1 MASPYR
7 WVDSMSAQITRDQS
21 FPTPCKR
28 CGGVLY
34 QHVDFCPYCGTDR
47 PLETAA
53 RARPRAQ
60 PHAQPHAPPDATL
73 RAIGPGAPA
82 TPVPAAPA
90 AHVAALPGGDAAAS
104 DLPPVKPDFRD
115 DAAIERRSPFWH
127 TTQWLFAKGL
137 LLVAFIVALGYAA
150 YLLLGENKKPEPT
163 PDDQYASSSVGSISP
178 YASQQQANVMPPGAD
193 GRTAPAAPK
202 PRVMPQF
209 KDVPDSL
216 RAARASLAQN
226 NLSDAKAAT
235 NAALTREADNEDA
248 RDLQRDIAA
257 REQRRD
263 TALQGADRCASERS
277 WGCVQRQASEALAID
292 SSSLH
297 AQSLLERAIL
307 STGWTP
313 LTPPKASAAGAQV
326 GTPATASPLP
336 RGASNVRLPSSQDW
350 GGASAASKNATA
362 STSPP
367 PLPRMSSAPAN
378 ATANAPTNAPTNAPA
393 RAPTST
399 PTSAPASAPSVA
411 PTNTAAAASAATP
424 ASNDNS
430 PDAQERAIRQSGWK
444 HAVPSDTAH

>member
-1 MASPYR
+1 M
-7 WVDSMSAQITRDQS
+7 
-21 FPTPCKR
+21 
-28 CGGVLY
+28 LY

-53 RARPRAQ
+53 RTRP
-60 PHAQPHAPPDATL
+60 DTTL
-73 RAIGPGAPA
+73 RAVGPAMPA
-82 TPVPAAPA
+82 TPAPAVPAAHASPSA
-90 AHVAALPGGDAAAS
+90 GDGAPT

-115 DAAIERRSPFWH
+115 DAAIERRLTFWH

-150 YLLLGENKKPEPT
+150 YLLLGESKKPEPA
-163 PDDQYASSSVGSISP
+163 PEDQYASSSVGSISP
-178 YASQQQANVMPPGAD
+178 YSSQQQANPMPPGAD
-193 GRTAPAAPK
+193 GRTSPAVPK

-216 RAARASLAQN
+216 RAARASLARN
-226 NLSDAKAAT
+226 NLADAKAAT
-235 NAALTREADNEDA
+235 NAALAREADNEDA

-263 TALQGADRCASERS
+263 AALQGADRCASERA
-277 WGCVQRQASEALAID
+277 WGCVQRQASDALAID
-292 SSSLH
+292 SSSLL

-313 LTPPKASAAGAQV
+313 LTPPKSSTAGAAASGAQA
-326 GTPATASPLP
+326 ATAAPLP

-350 GGASAASKNATA
+350 GTAAATAKDGAASAT
-362 STSPP
+362 PP

-378 ATANAPTNAPTNAPA
+378 APNSAPNSAPTSAPTTAPANAPTNATATA
-393 RAPTST
+393 TTGAPTT
-399 PTSAPASAPSVA
+399 APSA
-411 PTNTAAAASAATP
+411 ANRSTSPPATAAASQPATASTATP
-424 ASNDNS
+424 ASNGNS

-444 HAVPSDTAH
+444 HAVPSDTAR

>member
-1 MASPYR
+1 
-7 WVDSMSAQITRDQS
+7 MSAQITRDQS

-53 RARPRAQ
+53 HARA
-60 PHAQPHAPPDATL
+60 DTTL
-73 RAIGPGAPA
+73 RAVGPTAQGSPAPIPPDTHA
-82 TPVPAAPA
+82 THAARDAHDALSAGDPAAT
-90 AHVAALPGGDAAAS
+90 

-115 DAAIERRSPFWH
+115 DVALERRSSFRH
-127 TTQWLFAKGL
+127 TTHWFIAKGV
-137 LLVAFIVALGYAA
+137 LLVAFIVALGYVA
-150 YLLLGENKKPEPT
+150 YLLLGENKKPEPA
-163 PDDQYASSSVGSISP
+163 PEDQFASSSGGSISP
-178 YASQQQANVMPPGAD
+178 YSTQPGSAD
-193 GRTAPAAPK
+193 ARTPAAAPK
-202 PRVMPQF
+202 ARVMPQF

-235 NAALTREADNEDA
+235 NAALTREADNDDA

-263 TALQGADRCASERS
+263 NALQGADRCASERS

-307 STGWTP
+307 ATGWTP
-313 LTPPKASAAGAQV
+313 LTPPK
-326 GTPATASPLP
+326 PATAGTAATGTQAATAAPLP

-350 GGASAASKNATA
+350 GAAASAASKDWTA
-362 STSPP
+362 SAPPP

-378 ATANAPTNAPTNAPA
+378 ATATATITAPASAQTGAPTSPQASAPTNAPP
-393 RAPTST
+393 
-399 PTSAPASAPSVA
+399 SAPASAPSA
-411 PTNTAAAASAATP
+411 ANTNTAAAAAASAATP
-424 ASNDNS
+424 ASSDNS

>member
-1 MASPYR
+1 
-7 WVDSMSAQITRDQS
+7 MSAQITRDQS

-53 RARPRAQ
+53 HAHPGAHTRAQ
-60 PHAQPHAPPDATL
+60 PDTTL
-73 RAIGPGAPA
+73 RAIGPAGPA
-82 TPVPAAPA
+82 TPAPAAPA
-90 AHVAALPGGDAAAS
+90 AHAAALSAGDAAAT

-127 TTQWLFAKGL
+127 TTQWIFTKGL

-178 YASQQQANVMPPGAD
+178 YSTQQANAD
-193 GRTAPAAPK
+193 GRTPPAVPK

-216 RAARASLAQN
+216 RAARASLAEN

-235 NAALTREADNEDA
+235 NAALAREADNEDA

-277 WGCVQRQASEALAID
+277 WGCVQRQASDALAID

-307 STGWTP
+307 STGWIP
-313 LTPPKASAAGAQV
+313 LTPPKASTAGTAASGA
-326 GTPATASPLP
+326 PAATAANAAPLP

-350 GGASAASKNATA
+350 GAAASAASKNPAASKNSTA
-362 STSPP
+362 STPLP
-367 PLPRMSSAPAN
+367 PLPPMSSAPPN
-378 ATANAPTNAPTNAPA
+378 AAAIAPTPAPA
-393 RAPTST
+393 ST
-399 PTSAPASAPSVA
+399 PTNAPASAPSA
-411 PTNTAAAASAATP
+411 ANTNTAAAASAATP

-430 PDAQERAIRQSGWK
+430 ADAQERAIRQSGWK